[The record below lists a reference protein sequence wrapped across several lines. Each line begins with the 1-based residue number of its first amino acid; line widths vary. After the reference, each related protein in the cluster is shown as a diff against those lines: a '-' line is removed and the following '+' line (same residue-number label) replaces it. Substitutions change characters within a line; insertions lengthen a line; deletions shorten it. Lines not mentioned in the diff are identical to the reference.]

1 MVRRTIYGTGD
12 MFGDGNGPTYDWR
25 RQPSSIWLKSVVNW
39 THNIIFSDV
48 QSGFPAETVVQKVP
62 ALQQYEAENNI

>member
-1 MVRRTIYGTGD
+1 
-12 MFGDGNGPTYDWR
+12 MFGDGNGPRYDWR

-48 QSGFPAETVVQKVP
+48 HEVIVPLMETVG
-62 ALQQYEAENNI
+62 ARAG